1 MRLNDFLDLLLNEPE
16 QIKFTDTI
24 SVVDA
29 YYAFTPTAFR
39 NGELQNAAGQNSGS
53 CKLFS
58 FARLQNLTQ
67 AQTLS
72 CFGDYYR
79 VDVMQYPDATDHQ
92 NIRNFIRFGWDG
104 IEFESDALKP
114 L

>member
-1 MRLNDFLDLLLNEPE
+1 MRLNEFLDLLSNEPE

-29 YYAFTPTAFR
+29 HYAFAPTAFR

-79 VDVMQYPDATDHQ
+79 VDVLQHPDATDHQ

-104 IEFESDALKP
+104 IEFESDAVKSL
-114 L
+114 

>member
-1 MRLNDFLDLLLNEPE
+1 MHLSEFLDLLSNEPE
-16 QIKFTDTI
+16 HIKFTDTI
-24 SVVDA
+24 SVVDSH
-29 YYAFTPTAFR
+29 YEFTPTAFR

-53 CKLFS
+53 FKLFS
-58 FARLQNLTQ
+58 FARLQNLTK

-79 VDVMQYPDATDHQ
+79 VDVLQHPDATDHQ

-104 IEFESDALKP
+104 IEFESEALKP